1 MIDVSEPERDEVG
14 DVPAAH
20 EVHDPLVGEGV
31 RLGAAVVI
39 WKAVLSSIEQPHA
52 GTLSQA
58 GPHDNNKDQFES
70 GSKMQKLVLSMP

>member
-1 MIDVSEPERDEVG
+1 MHLECHRVADEL
-14 DVPAAH
+14 
-20 EVHDPLVGEGV
+20 EVDGPDFSQIFWSDDCS
-31 RLGAAVVI
+31 AP
-39 WKAVLSSIEQPHA
+39 VLSSIEQPHA